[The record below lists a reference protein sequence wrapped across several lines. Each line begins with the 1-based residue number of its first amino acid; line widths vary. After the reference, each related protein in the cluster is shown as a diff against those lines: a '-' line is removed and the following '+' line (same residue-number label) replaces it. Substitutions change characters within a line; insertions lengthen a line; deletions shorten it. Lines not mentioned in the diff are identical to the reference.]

1 MPVTATGQAS
11 VDVPWSNQTA
21 AYSDTSNCGSIPSA
35 VIIVRLPQFPA
46 FPVYH
51 SVPRRM
57 STFPISGTSAACRV
71 SAAPF
76 KNADNGNTR
85 NHGFRKP
92 RFGKTI
98 TYRCES
104 TTPRKN
110 STQGFKF
117 VVDAF
122 LQPFGKRKITD
133 PPGFA
138 IGSSLQDRFGLI
150 PAGDKMSQEEHRTN
164 NRFNLA
170 QAARFLLGLILWNQE
185 QREFV
190 ASPRRGCRQLRA
202 DGRLLCCRCLNCAL
216 GK

>member
-35 VIIVRLPQFPA
+35 VIIVHLPQFPA

-51 SVPRRM
+51 SGPRRM
-57 STFPISGTSAACRV
+57 SAFPISGTSAACRV
-71 SAAPF
+71 PAVPF
-76 KNADNGNTR
+76 MNAGNGNTR
-85 NHGFRKP
+85 NHGSRKP

-104 TTPRKN
+104 TKPRKN
-110 STQGFKF
+110 STHAFKF
-117 VVDAF
+117 VDAF
-122 LQPFGKRKITD
+122 LQPFGKRKFTD

-138 IGSSLQDRFGLI
+138 IGSFLQDRFGLI

-170 QAARFLLGLILWNQE
+170 QAARFPLDLTLWNQE
-185 QREFV
+185 LRELV
-190 ASPRRGCRQLRA
+190 APPRRGCRQRRA
-202 DGRLLCCRCLNCAL
+202 DGFLPCCRCLNCAL